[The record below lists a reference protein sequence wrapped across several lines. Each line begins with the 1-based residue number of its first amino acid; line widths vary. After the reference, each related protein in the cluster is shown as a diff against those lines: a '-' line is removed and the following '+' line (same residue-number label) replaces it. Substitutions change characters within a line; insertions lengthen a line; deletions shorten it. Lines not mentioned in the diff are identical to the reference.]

1 MDDEYLEEEWTLK
14 ENKAQASETV
24 SEHQKDRKI

>member
-14 ENKAQASETV
+14 ENKVQASEIV